1 MINKIATSFESGLY
15 AGMILI
21 NLQKAFDTV
30 NHITL
35 LKKMKFM
42 GFSEKTT
49 KWFKSYLPNRKTKFI
64 LRIPSQDLKTSYV
77 EFLKN
82 LF

>member
-1 MINKIATSFESGLY
+1 MINKIATSFESGLH

-21 NLQKAFDTV
+21 NLQKASDTV
-30 NHITL
+30 NHNTL

-49 KWFKSYLPNRKTKFI
+49 KWFKSYLSNRKFKVYI
-64 LRIPSQDLKTSYV
+64 
-77 EFLKN
+77 KN
-82 LF
+82 TLPGSGNLLCGVP

>member
-15 AGMILI
+15 VGMILI
-21 NLQKAFDTV
+21 NLQKASDTV
-30 NHITL
+30 NHNTL

-49 KWFKSYLPNRKTKFI
+49 KWFKSYLSNRKFKVYI
-64 LRIPSQDLKTSYV
+64 
-77 EFLKN
+77 KN
-82 LF
+82 TFPGSGKLLCGVP